1 MSYIWQ
7 AMSYFPCNVIFGK
20 WCHIWQALS
29 YFPCDVIFQRRWT
42 CVKFSLRSRN
52 ISASLNVCQIFTSLN
67 ISASLNVCQI
77 FALLRPYLSVAERV
91 SNYRTSDIKI
101 IKSKKLQHGHFSG
114 VGTGI
119 FHISSQG
126 ENLQVKTIF
135 SQWECRIMALDQLT
149 VL

>member
-1 MSYIWQ
+1 MSYLANDFIFSMQCHIWQ
-7 AMSYFPCNVIFGK
+7 AMSYLASVVIFSMR
-20 WCHIWQALS
+20 C
-29 YFPCDVIFQRRWT
+29 
-42 CVKFSLRSRN
+42 N
-52 ISASLNVCQIFTSLN
+52 ISS
-67 ISASLNVCQI
+67 SLNVCQI
-77 FALLRPYLSVAERV
+77 FASLKEYFSVAECVSNFHFAQYFSVAECVSNFRFAQAIFERRYERV
-91 SNYRTSDIKI
+91 SNYWTSDIKI